1 MSAAQI
7 SITSWNVNGIRA
19 RAERLASFLDRTPPD
34 VLLLQE
40 TKCNPEQVP
49 AELFT
54 SRGYEWEAIGA
65 GGRNGV
71 LIASRIGLTE
81 PTLGLP
87 PTVAAAARI
96 ITAHLAEA
104 GDPDLMDEPRL
115 IAAHCGGIQIAS
127 VYVPNG
133 REVASGYWRAKL
145 RWMEALKTWSEAS
158 IAAAPLILGGDFNVA
173 PSDADVWDPAALI
186 GATHVSP
193 EERAAFTAML
203 GAGVIDSARALAPDD
218 EPPAFTWWDYRGGA
232 FHRGHG
238 MRIDHLL
245 ASPSAGSLI
254 SFSVDRDERKGSLP
268 SDHAPITLTLQPS

>member
-7 SITSWNVNGIRA
+7 YITSWNVNGIRA
-19 RAERLASFLDRTPPD
+19 RAERLAAFLDRTPPD

-49 AELFT
+49 AELFA

-71 LIASRIGLTE
+71 LIASRIGLAA

-87 PTVAAAARI
+87 TSASGAVHAP
-96 ITAHLAEA
+96 E
-104 GDPDLMDEPRL
+104 GDDPDLMDEPRL
-115 IAAHCGGIQIAS
+115 IAAQCGGLTIAS

-145 RWMEALKTWSEAS
+145 RWMEALTLWSRERLNS
-158 IAAAPLILGGDFNVA
+158 SPLILGGDFNVA
-173 PSDADVWDPAALI
+173 PTDADVWDPAALA

-193 EERAAFTAML
+193 EERAAFNAIL
-203 GAGVIDSARALAPDD
+203 DAGVIDSARALAPDS
-218 EPPAFTWWDYRGGA
+218 ETPAFTWWDYRGGA

-245 ASPSAGSLI
+245 ASSSAGRLVTYI
-254 SFSVDRDERKGSLP
+254 VDRDERKGALP
-268 SDHAPITLTLQPS
+268 SDHAPITLTIQPS

>member
-1 MSAAQI
+1 MGAEAI

-19 RAERLASFLDRTPPD
+19 RAERLADFLDRTPPD

-49 AELFT
+49 TELFA

-71 LIASRIGLTE
+71 LIASRIGLAA
-81 PTLGLP
+81 PTRGLP
-87 PTVAAAARI
+87 PSASGTVQAP
-96 ITAHLAEA
+96 E
-104 GDPDLMDEPRL
+104 GDDPDLMDEPRL
-115 IAAHCGGIQIAS
+115 IAALCGGVTIAS

-145 RWMEALKTWSEAS
+145 RWMEALALWSGETLKS
-158 IAAAPLILGGDFNVA
+158 SPLILGGDFNVA
-173 PSDADVWDPAALI
+173 PSDADVWDPAALT

-193 EERAAFTAML
+193 EERAALTAIL
-203 GAGVIDSARALAPDD
+203 EVGLVDTAYALAPAG

-245 ASPSAGSLI
+245 ASPSAGALLSY
-254 SFSVDRDERKGSLP
+254 SVDRDERKGALP
-268 SDHAPITLTLQPS
+268 SDHAPITLMIQPS

>member
-1 MSAAQI
+1 M
-7 SITSWNVNGIRA
+7 
-19 RAERLASFLDRTPPD
+19 
-34 VLLLQE
+34 QE

-54 SRGYEWEAIGA
+54 SRGYAWEAIGA

-71 LIASRIGLTE
+71 LIASRIGLAT

-87 PTVAAAARI
+87 VAASGAVSP
-96 ITAHLAEA
+96 AE
-104 GDPDLMDEPRL
+104 GEDPDLMDEPRL
-115 IAAHCGGIQIAS
+115 IAAQCGGVTIAS

-133 REVASGYWRAKL
+133 REVVSGYWRAKL
-145 RWMEALKTWSEAS
+145 RWMEALALWSQETLKS
-158 IAAAPLILGGDFNVA
+158 SPLILGGDFNVA
-173 PSDADVWDPAALI
+173 PADADVWDPAAMA

-193 EERAAFTAML
+193 EERAALTAIL
-203 GAGVIDSARALAPDD
+203 DAGVVDTACALAPNG

-254 SFSVDRDERKGSLP
+254 SYSVDRDERKGALP
-268 SDHAPITLTLQPS
+268 SDHAPITLTVQPSR

>member
-1 MSAAQI
+1 MSAAHL

-19 RAERLASFLDRTPPD
+19 RAERLAAFLDRTPPD

-54 SRGYEWEAIGA
+54 SRGYAWEAIGA

-71 LIASRIGLTE
+71 LIASRIGLAT

-87 PTVAAAARI
+87 VAASGAVSP
-96 ITAHLAEA
+96 AE
-104 GDPDLMDEPRL
+104 GEDPDLMDEPRL
-115 IAAHCGGIQIAS
+115 IAAQCGGVTIAS

-145 RWMEALKTWSEAS
+145 RWMEALALWSQETLKS
-158 IAAAPLILGGDFNVA
+158 SPLILGGDFNVA
-173 PSDADVWDPAALI
+173 PADADVWDPAAMA

-193 EERAAFTAML
+193 EERAALTAIL
-203 GAGVIDSARALAPDD
+203 DAGVVDTACALAPNG

-232 FHRGHG
+232 FHRGWG

-245 ASPSAGSLI
+245 VEPRAGAIASS
-254 SFSVDRDERKGSLP
+254 SVDRDGRKGESP
-268 SDHAPITLTLQPS
+268 SDHAALMIDVARPA

>member
-1 MSAAQI
+1 MSAAHL

-19 RAERLASFLDRTPPD
+19 RAERLAAFLDRTPPD

-71 LIASRIGLTE
+71 LIASRIGLVA

-87 PTVAAAARI
+87 TAASGAVHAP
-96 ITAHLAEA
+96 E
-104 GDPDLMDEPRL
+104 GDDPDLMDEPRL
-115 IAAHCGGIQIAS
+115 IAAQCGGVTIAS

-145 RWMEALKTWSEAS
+145 RWMEALALWSGETLNS
-158 IAAAPLILGGDFNVA
+158 SPLILGGDFNVA
-173 PSDADVWDPAALI
+173 PTDADVWDPAALA

-193 EERAAFTAML
+193 EERAALTAIL
-203 GAGVIDSARALAPDD
+203 DAGVVDTACALAPTG

-245 ASPSAGSLI
+245 ASPSAGSLL
-254 SFSVDRDERKGSLP
+254 SYSVDRDERKGALP
-268 SDHAPITLTLQPS
+268 SDHAPITLTIQPSR

>member
-1 MSAAQI
+1 MSAEKI

-19 RAERLASFLDRTPPD
+19 RAERLAAFLDRTPPD

-71 LIASRIGLTE
+71 LIASRIGLE
-81 PTLGLP
+81 APTRGLP
-87 PTVAAAARI
+87 PSARG
-96 ITAHLAEA
+96 AFDAPE
-104 GDPDLMDEPRL
+104 GDDPDLMDEPRL
-115 IAAHCGGIQIAS
+115 VAALCGGVTFAS

-145 RWMEALKTWSEAS
+145 RWMAALAHWSGETLKS
-158 IAAAPLILGGDFNVA
+158 SPLILGGDFNVA
-173 PSDADVWDPAALI
+173 PTDADVWDPAALA

-193 EERAAFTAML
+193 EERAALTAIL
-203 GAGVIDSARALAPDD
+203 DAGVVDTARALAPNG

-245 ASPSAGSLI
+245 ASPNAGALI
-254 SFSVDRDERKGSLP
+254 MYSVDRDERKGALP
-268 SDHAPITLTLQPS
+268 SDHAPITLTIKPQR

>member
-19 RAERLASFLDRTPPD
+19 RAERLAALLDRTPPD

-71 LIASRIGLTE
+71 LIASRIGLAA

-87 PTVAAAARI
+87 AAASGAVSP
-96 ITAHLAEA
+96 AE
-104 GDPDLMDEPRL
+104 GDDPDLMDEPRL
-115 IAAHCGGIQIAS
+115 IAAQCGGVTIAS

-145 RWMEALKTWSEAS
+145 RWMEALALWSQETLKS
-158 IAAAPLILGGDFNVA
+158 SPLILGGDFNVA
-173 PSDADVWDPAALI
+173 PSDADVWDPAALT

-193 EERAAFTAML
+193 EERAALAAIL
-203 GAGVIDSARALAPDD
+203 DAGVVDTACALAPNG

-245 ASPSAGSLI
+245 ASPSAGVLLSY
-254 SFSVDRDERKGSLP
+254 SVDRDERKGALP
-268 SDHAPITLTLQPS
+268 SDHAPITLIIQPPR